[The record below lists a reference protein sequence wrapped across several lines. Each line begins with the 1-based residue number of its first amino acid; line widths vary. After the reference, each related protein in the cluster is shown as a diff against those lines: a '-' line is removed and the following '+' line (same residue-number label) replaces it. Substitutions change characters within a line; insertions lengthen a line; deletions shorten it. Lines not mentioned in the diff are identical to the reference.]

1 VINYKPLNSAL
12 KWIRYPIPNKK
23 DLLQKLHSAFIFSKF
38 DMKSGFWQIQIDPK
52 DRYKTAFT
60 VPFGQYEWNVMPFG
74 LKNAPS
80 EFQRIMND
88 IFNAHSKFCIVYI
101 DDVLIFSHSIEQHFK
116 HLHTFFHTAKQNG
129 LVVSKTKISLFQTRV
144 RFLGHYICQ
153 GTVTPIERSL
163 NFTNKFPDKITDK
176 TQLQRFLGSLNYV
189 LDYYPNIS
197 RLSKP
202 LHDRLKTNPIP
213 WSDLHTNLVKQIKK
227 QVQTIPLLHLAN
239 PLAPKIVETDASDL
253 GYGGILKQ
261 LQDNK
266 EQIIQYTSAHWNDCQ
281 KNYSTIKKEIL
292 SIVLC
297 ITKFQSDLLNQK
309 FLLRVD
315 CKSAKEVLQKD
326 VQNLASKQIFA
337 RWQAILSIFD
347 FDIVYIKGESNS
359 IPDFLTREFLQNRS

>member
-1 VINYKPLNSAL
+1 
-12 KWIRYPIPNKK
+12 
-23 DLLQKLHSAFIFSKF
+23 
-38 DMKSGFWQIQIDPK
+38 
-52 DRYKTAFT
+52 
-60 VPFGQYEWNVMPFG
+60 MPFG

-80 EFQRIMND
+80 EFQRIMNN

-116 HLHTFFHTAKQNG
+116 HLHTFFHTATQNG
-129 LVVSKTKISLFQTRV
+129 LVVSKTKIF
-144 RFLGHYICQ
+144 
-153 GTVTPIERSL
+153 
-163 NFTNKFPDKITDK
+163 
-176 TQLQRFLGSLNYV
+176 
-189 LDYYPNIS
+189 
-197 RLSKP
+197 
-202 LHDRLKTNPIP
+202 
-213 WSDLHTNLVKQIKK
+213 
-227 QVQTIPLLHLAN
+227 
-239 PLAPKIVETDASDL
+239 
-253 GYGGILKQ
+253 KQ

-266 EQIIQYTSAHWNDCQ
+266 EQILQYTSAHRNDGQ

-309 FLLRVD
+309 FLLCVD

-359 IPDFLTREFLQNRS
+359 IPDFLT